1 MSFQQAR
8 QNLSIIQVAEKLG
21 YAYNKAKGQNKPQF
35 EHPSGDRIIVSF
47 PNDSSIQTYFNRDGS
62 DDRGS
67 VIDFIKNR
75 LNQFSGLSY
84 QKDMDGVNQ
93 VLKQFN
99 AIVSVSA
106 APTVSTNFKPT
117 EKKTFNLD
125 DFQVKKF
132 ESPHYAYFISRGLT
146 AQTLE
151 KFKSHI
157 SIVKQNEQQFYN
169 IGFPYKND
177 SNETVGFELRNQN
190 FKGHALNS
198 DKEAGVWIANFA
210 PVAGLTRQV
219 FLFESALDALSFYQ
233 IYNNKY
239 DFSTAAF
246 VSFGGGV
253 APKQI
258 DTVLNTF
265 PQAKYFSGFDND
277 VNGHVYDYVIEKR
290 LNPKLDLE
298 VKRVGEELVV
308 KSKNTELK
316 LPLADFSL
324 KKIAELTGKK
334 LHLYITK
341 PKHGKDY
348 NEMLVALKEIKTEKK
363 PERFYRQ

>member
-1 MSFQQAR
+1 M
-8 QNLSIIQVAEKLG
+8 
-21 YAYNKAKGQNKPQF
+21 
-35 EHPSGDRIIVSF
+35 
-47 PNDSSIQTYFNRDGS
+47 
-62 DDRGS
+62 
-67 VIDFIKNR
+67 
-75 LNQFSGLSY
+75 
-84 QKDMDGVNQ
+84 
-93 VLKQFN
+93 
-99 AIVSVSA
+99 
-106 APTVSTNFKPT
+106 
-117 EKKTFNLD
+117 
-125 DFQVKKF
+125 
-132 ESPHYAYFISRGLT
+132 PHYAYFISRGLT

-157 SIVKQNEQQFYN
+157 AIVKDNAQEFYN

-177 SNETVGFELRNQN
+177 KNDTVGFELRNLN
-190 FKGHALNS
+190 FKGHARNS
-198 DKEAGVWIANFA
+198 DKEHGVWIANFA

-246 VSFGGGV
+246 ISFGGGI
-253 APKQI
+253 ANKQI

-290 LNPKLDLE
+290 LNPKMDLE

-308 KSKNTELK
+308 KSKTAEFK
-316 LPLADFSL
+316 MPLVDFSL
-324 KKIAELTGKK
+324 KKVAELMSKK
-334 LHLYITK
+334 LQLYITK
-341 PKHGKDY
+341 SKNGKDY
-348 NEMLVALKEIKTEKK
+348 NEMLVALKAMKTEKK